1 MTIDLD
7 DVNSRIADGIY
18 DDGRLSKRDQEA
30 AFSALAEIVAEV
42 ERLRAERDHFREA
55 WAAAQVRLDCGTD
68 AAEALREERAA
79 VVEFLCVWQSQLDD
93 RITHDDADYAIR
105 AIERGEHRC
114 EEER

>member
-7 DVNSRIADGIY
+7 DVNRRIADGIY

-30 AFSALAEIVAEV
+30 AFAALAEIVAEV

-68 AAEALREERAA
+68 AAEALREERVA
-79 VVEFLCVWQSQLDD
+79 VVAWLRE
-93 RITHDDADYAIR
+93 R
-105 AIERGEHRC
+105 AMVAPNERSCLLQEALANSIERGAHRRQ
-114 EEER
+114 EG